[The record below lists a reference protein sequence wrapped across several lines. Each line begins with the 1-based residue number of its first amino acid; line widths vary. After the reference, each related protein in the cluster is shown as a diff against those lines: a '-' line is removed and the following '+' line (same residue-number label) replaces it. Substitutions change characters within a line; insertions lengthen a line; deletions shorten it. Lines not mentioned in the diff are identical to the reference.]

1 MSTLFEKVSK
11 KLAKE
16 IDRDLKIVNFSD
28 ATKISQFAILQKKK
42 STSLFR
48 EKPDEP
54 VQVSLIDI
62 LEPNSSVSSIVSQ
75 DQEREGQKNKDY
87 HEVKGPYFFRNIMVQ
102 KQKAG
107 VSVSAGVDASL
118 SGEATEFQ
126 EFDLEYQIVTTPFLS
141 WIELKKRKVL
151 ESMLSALKSQ
161 TAAENLYVVT
171 EIVQL
176 VNSPKL
182 QDVRS
187 LNILGKLL
195 IPWNTIFKGGA
206 MGEDS
211 KMEKREKILQ
221 KGMVMAYK
229 KKKLI
234 IKGNNWDISDDDK
247 QRTFPEEQLHML
259 MSSGPVNPTILP
271 IDISN
276 DDQQRTFPEEQLHML
291 MSPGEWVILEPKVE
305 SDPLNP
311 MRLLCT
317 TKAPCDCVCSP
328 YLRAWDLAPR
338 AKGRAGWKAEG
349 QGRRGQKVRGTEWLQ
364 TLTPICLLDPVNPT
378 ILPIGRIEEPFW
390 RDFRCLQEEV
400 SEKAEAVARLPRDV
414 QDVVFS
420 SVQDM
425 LQDRE
430 ALEALVHTLEQ
441 ESLGH
446 LNGPGSTILNKL
458 QEDSG
463 YSWSNTKYLILYL
476 LEAIVV
482 LNDTQLDLLAQ
493 SMEKGILL
501 HQRELVR
508 SILEP
513 NFKYPWNIPFT
524 LKPALL
530 APLQGEALVITC
542 GLLEECGLEVKLN
555 RPWSTWDLEANK
567 QPLSALYGALS
578 VLQQLAAA

>member
-54 VQVSLIDI
+54 VQVSLTDI
-62 LEPNSSVSSIVSQ
+62 LEPNSSVSSSVSQ

-107 VSVSAGVDASL
+107 VSVTAGVDASL

-141 WIELKKRKVL
+141 WIELKKRKVV

-291 MSPGEWVILEPKVE
+291 MSP
-305 SDPLNP
+305 
-311 MRLLCT
+311 
-317 TKAPCDCVCSP
+317 
-328 YLRAWDLAPR
+328 
-338 AKGRAGWKAEG
+338 
-349 QGRRGQKVRGTEWLQ
+349 
-364 TLTPICLLDPVNPT
+364 DPVNPT

-430 ALEALVHTLEQ
+430 ALEALMHTLEQ

-555 RPWSTWDLEANK
+555 RPWSTWDLEAK

>member
-195 IPWNTIFKGGA
+195 IPWNTIFK
-206 MGEDS
+206 
-211 KMEKREKILQ
+211 
-221 KGMVMAYK
+221 V
-229 KKKLI
+229 
-234 IKGNNWDISDDDK
+234 WDGDTKNKASITIPASLL
-247 QRTFPEEQLHML
+247 RG
-259 MSSGPVNPTILP
+259 SGPN
-271 IDISN
+271 
-276 DDQQRTFPEEQLHML
+276 
-291 MSPGEWVILEPKVE
+291 
-305 SDPLNP
+305 
-311 MRLLCT
+311 
-317 TKAPCDCVCSP
+317 
-328 YLRAWDLAPR
+328 
-338 AKGRAGWKAEG
+338 
-349 QGRRGQKVRGTEWLQ
+349 
-364 TLTPICLLDPVNPT
+364 
-378 ILPIGRIEEPFW
+378 
-390 RDFRCLQEEV
+390 
-400 SEKAEAVARLPRDV
+400 
-414 QDVVFS
+414 
-420 SVQDM
+420 
-425 LQDRE
+425 
-430 ALEALVHTLEQ
+430 
-441 ESLGH
+441 
-446 LNGPGSTILNKL
+446 
-458 QEDSG
+458 
-463 YSWSNTKYLILYL
+463 
-476 LEAIVV
+476 
-482 LNDTQLDLLAQ
+482 
-493 SMEKGILL
+493 
-501 HQRELVR
+501 
-508 SILEP
+508 
-513 NFKYPWNIPFT
+513 
-524 LKPALL
+524 
-530 APLQGEALVITC
+530 
-542 GLLEECGLEVKLN
+542 
-555 RPWSTWDLEANK
+555 
-567 QPLSALYGALS
+567 
-578 VLQQLAAA
+578 

>member
-62 LEPNSSVSSIVSQ
+62 LEPNSSVSSIVNQ
-75 DQEREGQKNKDY
+75 EQEREGQKNKDY
-87 HEVKGPYFFRNIMVQ
+87 HEVKGPFFFRNIMVQ
-102 KQKAG
+102 KHKAG
-107 VSVSAGVDASL
+107 ISVNAGVDASL

-141 WIELKKRKVL
+141 WIDLKKRKVL
-151 ESMLSALKSQ
+151 DSMLSALKNR

-187 LNILGKLL
+187 SNILGKLL

-247 QRTFPEEQLHML
+247 QRTFPEEQLRML

-271 IDISN
+271 I
-276 DDQQRTFPEEQLHML
+276 
-291 MSPGEWVILEPKVE
+291 
-305 SDPLNP
+305 
-311 MRLLCT
+311 
-317 TKAPCDCVCSP
+317 
-328 YLRAWDLAPR
+328 
-338 AKGRAGWKAEG
+338 
-349 QGRRGQKVRGTEWLQ
+349 
-364 TLTPICLLDPVNPT
+364 
-378 ILPIGRIEEPFW
+378 GRIEETFW

-400 SEKAEAVARLPRDV
+400 SEKAEAAARLPRDV

-420 SVQDM
+420 NVQDM
-425 LQDRE
+425 LRDRE
-430 ALEALVHTLEQ
+430 ALEALVHMLEQ
-441 ESLGH
+441 EPLGH
-446 LNGPGSTILNKL
+446 LNGPGGTILNKL

-482 LNDTQLDLLAQ
+482 LNDTQLDLLAR

-530 APLQGEALVITC
+530 APLQGEALLITC

-555 RPWSTWDLEANK
+555 RPGSTWDLEAK